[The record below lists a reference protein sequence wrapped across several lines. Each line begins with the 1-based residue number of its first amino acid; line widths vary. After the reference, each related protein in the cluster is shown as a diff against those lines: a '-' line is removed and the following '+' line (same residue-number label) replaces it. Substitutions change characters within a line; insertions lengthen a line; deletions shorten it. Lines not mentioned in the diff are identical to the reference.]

1 MLTYERIY
9 AVVREIPPGWVATY
23 GQVAELA
30 GLIGKP
36 RLVGY
41 ALYRV
46 DMAQDNIPWQRVINA
61 KGEVSQSPLRN
72 GTDYLQRAILEE
84 EGIEFDARG
93 RVDLTRYRWRP
104 DVDDIQAVLGAIVA
118 TETGA
123 TETGAAADVHPEMGL
138 GGTLKSKSYLSF

>member
-9 AVVREIPPGWVATY
+9 AIVRQIPPGQVATY

-46 DMAQDNIPWQRVINA
+46 DMEADDVPWQRVINA
-61 KGEVSQSPLRN
+61 KGEVSYATVRN
-72 GTDYLQRAILEE
+72 GADYLQRAILED
-84 EGIEFDARG
+84 EGIEFDPRG
-93 RVDLTRYRWRP
+93 RVDLSRYRWRP
-104 DVDDIQAVLGAIVA
+104 SEEVIEQAL
-118 TETGA
+118 
-123 TETGAAADVHPEMGL
+123 AALAGE
-138 GGTLKSKSYLSF
+138 

>member
-9 AVVREIPPGWVATY
+9 AIVRHIPPGQVATY

-30 GLIGKP
+30 GLVGKP

-46 DMAQDNIPWQRVINA
+46 DMTTGDVPWQRVINA
-61 KGEVSQSPLRN
+61 KGEVSESPLRN
-72 GTDYLQRAILEE
+72 GTDYMQRALLED

-93 RVDLTRYRWRP
+93 RIDLGRYRWHPP
-104 DVDDIQAVLGAIVA
+104 DAVIERALAVFEA
-118 TETGA
+118 ELNS
-123 TETGAAADVHPEMGL
+123 E
-138 GGTLKSKSYLSF
+138 S

>member
-9 AVVREIPPGWVATY
+9 GVVRLIPPGRVATY

-46 DMAQDNIPWQRVINA
+46 DMEKDDIPWQRVINA

-72 GTDYLQRAILEE
+72 GTDYLQRAILED
-84 EGIEFDARG
+84 EGIEFDSRG

-104 DVDDIQAVLGAIVA
+104 DVADIQAVLGALVA
-118 TETGA
+118 IETGA
-123 TETGAAADVHPEMGL
+123 TKTGAAADFHP
-138 GGTLKSKSYLSF
+138 